1 MTKTKCNK
9 IRNNKTLKITKGKK
23 QIFVQKIIKEWKK
36 QTNGF
41 SKMDSTTQYKYDYY
55 LFLNNSQDYTNN
67 HIHLILKNKHKNHI
81 FHGIHST
88 NNSIIYVM
96 KKYDDKDKSKIIHS
110 KAKRVRIFSDPAKIV
125 KEMIEEY
132 NKFHS

>member
-9 IRNNKTLKITKGKK
+9 IKNNKTLKITKGKK

-36 QTNGF
+36 QINGCV
-41 SKMDSTTQYKYDYY
+41 KIDSTTEYKYDYY
-55 LFLNNSQDYTNN
+55 LLLDNFHDRNN

-81 FHGIHST
+81 FYGVHST

-96 KKYDDKDKSKIIHS
+96 KKYDVKKSKIIHS

>member
-1 MTKTKCNK
+1 
-9 IRNNKTLKITKGKK
+9 
-23 QIFVQKIIKEWKK
+23 
-36 QTNGF
+36 
-41 SKMDSTTQYKYDYY
+41 MDSTTQYKYDYY
-55 LFLNNSQDYTNN
+55 LFLNNSQDYNNN

-96 KKYDDKDKSKIIHS
+96 KKYDTKKSKIIHS
-110 KAKRVRIFSDPAKIV
+110 KAKRVRIFSDPDKIV

-132 NKFHS
+132 NNFHS